1 MGIDHLGRHL
11 FSVGISTFCT
21 PSGFFTGPKDPLRCL
36 KYHARN
42 LILKLPS
49 YFSKVKDICCKRSIT
64 KLRTLYKSVSGK
76 NDPHHLIVRQTRK
89 ICRNLS
95 HLVITTPLIKVT
107 WKKGEQDI
115 HTTKKLM
122 LLQRFL
128 DHNSLLACW
137 WVNYWNMSIHTYNWN
152 DELIHAYLYFMI
164 FMVLKNIECTVFTQ
178 KIRTLLKSTKAFV

>member
-42 LILKLPS
+42 LILQLLS
-49 YFSKVKDICCKRSIT
+49 YFSKVKDTCGKWSIS

-137 WVNYWNMSIHTYNWN
+137 WVNYWKVKWINTY
-152 DELIHAYLYFMI
+152 
-164 FMVLKNIECTVFTQ
+164 VSLKW
-178 KIRTLLKSTKAFV
+178 

>member
-1 MGIDHLGRHL
+1 MKPRTNTRYQEEFIGDLTNIAVLGFTYTKHISNQFKQEFKKNVAEIWILLFSMGIDHLGRHL

-42 LILKLPS
+42 LILELLS
-49 YFSKVKDICCKRSIT
+49 YFSKVKDTCGKWSISR
-64 KLRTLYKSVSGK
+64 LRTLYKSVSGK

-107 WKKGEQDI
+107 
-115 HTTKKLM
+115 
-122 LLQRFL
+122 
-128 DHNSLLACW
+128 
-137 WVNYWNMSIHTYNWN
+137 
-152 DELIHAYLYFMI
+152 
-164 FMVLKNIECTVFTQ
+164 
-178 KIRTLLKSTKAFV
+178 